1 MKSYWEFNYGEEGA
15 SDLVNKGQEFWT
27 NHVAPALQ
35 QLAQGSKDLK
45 NTVVNTRQTVK
56 HAGGLIDDVKKT
68 VAGGEE
74 GEEEAEKAKE
84 EAEKAK
90 EEAHKGW
97 STGAK
102 VAAGV
107 AGAAAVGGAGYMLGR
122 N

>member
-15 SDLVNKGQEFWT
+15 SDVVNKGQEFFR
-27 NHVAPALQ
+27 NHVAPVLQ

-45 NTVVNTRQTVK
+45 DTIHNTRQAIK
-56 HAGGLIDDVKKT
+56 NGAGAVGDIKKAIT
-68 VAGGEE
+68 GGEE

-107 AGAAAVGGAGYMLGR
+107 AGAVGVGGAGYMLGR

>member
-1 MKSYWEFNYGEEGA
+1 MKSYWEFNYGLELDVGEIGGKVKQLWNEHGA
-15 SDLVNKGQEFWT
+15 PILHQ
-27 NHVAPALQ
+27 VAQ
-35 QLAQGSKDLK
+35 HSQDLK

-84 EAEKAK
+84 EA
-90 EEAHKGW
+90 HKGW